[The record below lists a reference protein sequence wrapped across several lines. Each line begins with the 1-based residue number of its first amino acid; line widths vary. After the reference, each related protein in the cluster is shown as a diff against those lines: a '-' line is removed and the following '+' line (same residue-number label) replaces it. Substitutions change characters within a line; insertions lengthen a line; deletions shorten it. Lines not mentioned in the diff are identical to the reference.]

1 MYFSGIKQVPSLSFK
16 DILCLKGKKIDTS
29 KVPKLKEEDLEE
41 KFIKGLNWN
50 RIETYSL
57 CLYCLHKADT
67 RIVNL

>member
-1 MYFSGIKQVPSLSFK
+1 MQFTRIKHVPNLSFK

-57 CLYCLHKADT
+57 CLYCLHKAHT
-67 RIVNL
+67 RKVYL